1 MNLVLF
7 ALRDNLLTASQ
18 SVILLSSAFKECSAS
33 GILLMSQK
41 RVVSSA
47 YMIILNMSVHNGKSL
62 IYTENRKG
70 PNTDNDNDND
80 NDKVFILHNH
90 KIRDQV
96 FPDYNKRAT

>member
-7 ALRDNLLTASQ
+7 ALRDNLLAASQ

-47 YMIILNMSVHNGKSL
+47 YMIILNMSVHNDKSL

-70 PNTDNDNDND
+70 PNTDPCGIPVLISKLSDW
-80 NDKVFILHNH
+80 KPLHST
-90 KIRDQV
+90 ICCLCVR
-96 FPDYNKRAT
+96 